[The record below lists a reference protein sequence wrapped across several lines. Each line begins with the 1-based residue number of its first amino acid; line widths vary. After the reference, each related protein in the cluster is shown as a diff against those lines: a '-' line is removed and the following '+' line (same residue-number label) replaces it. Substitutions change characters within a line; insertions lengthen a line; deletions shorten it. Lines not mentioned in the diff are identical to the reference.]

1 MGWLADRLKVEKQ
14 LVLNGCFD
22 ALSAR
27 MVEAAGAEATY
38 CSGFSICA
46 AAFGLPDTGLLTAT
60 EMLGHFQRI
69 RAVTSLPMLVDA
81 DTGYGETQNVE
92 RTIVNLAG
100 IGVTAC
106 HIEDQTFP
114 KRCGHMDGKTVVD
127 RVAAAERMETAI
139 ETGRRC
145 GVDII
150 ARTDALATHGLGEAI
165 ERANIFIAQG
175 AVAAFIDAPG
185 CDEHLRSIIREV
197 MGPIVFN
204 AAPIG
209 GYRAPAGLI
218 AAFQIILHPIEL
230 LLHSFSALDGKLG
243 LQVIAPH
250 AEETAFDRIQHCLKR
265 DRFEKYE
272 ECQA

>member
-114 KRCGHMDGKTVVD
+114 KRCGHMEGKTVVD
-127 RVAAAERMETAI
+127 RFAATERMAAAV
-139 ETGRRC
+139 ETGQRC

-165 ERANIFIAQG
+165 ERANVFIAQG
-175 AVAAFIDAPG
+175 AVAAFVDAPR
-185 CDEHLRSIIREV
+185 CDEDLRSIIREV
-197 MGPIVFN
+197 TGPIVLN

-209 GYRAPAGLI
+209 KYRASTELM

-230 LLHSFSALDGKLG
+230 LLHSFSALDGHLG
-243 LQVIAPH
+243 QQAINPDEA
-250 AEETAFDRIQHCLKR
+250 ETAFDKIQHFLKR
-265 DRFEKYE
+265 DRVEKYQE
-272 ECQA
+272 SQA

>member
-1 MGWLADRLKVEKQ
+1 MGWLADRLRVDRQ
-14 LVLNGCFD
+14 LVLQGCFD

-60 EMLGHFQRI
+60 EMQSHFQRI

-81 DTGYGETQNVE
+81 DTGYGEAQNLE
-92 RTIVNLAG
+92 RTIANLAG

-114 KRCGHMDGKTVVD
+114 KRCGHMVGNTVVD
-127 RVAAAERMETAI
+127 RFAATERIEAAI

-165 ERANIFIAQG
+165 ERANIFIARG

-185 CDEHLRSIIREV
+185 CDDDLRSIIREV
-197 MGPIVFN
+197 TGPIVFN

-209 GYRAPAGLI
+209 AYRASTELM
-218 AAFQIILHPIEL
+218 AAFHVILHPIEL

-243 LQVIAPH
+243 PQVTAPY
-250 AEETAFDRIQHCLKR
+250 ADETAFVKIQNCLKR
-265 DRFEKYE
+265 DRFEKYAE
-272 ECQA
+272 RQE